1 VNVHAKTRL
10 TPETYGHSGQEI
22 RARREP
28 GRTRRPGGL
37 PWSLL
42 HDLVGPDPLRRSVVD
57 RYRHRPPEVWF
68 GQDIP
73 KTNPPRRMARRFGP
87 ITWTAMHSPIPTA
100 LVICAA

>member
-1 VNVHAKTRL
+1 
-10 TPETYGHSGQEI
+10 
-22 RARREP
+22 
-28 GRTRRPGGL
+28 
-37 PWSLL
+37 LL
-42 HDLVGPDPLRRSVVD
+42 HDLVGLIRCDVVSLTGID
-57 RYRHRPPEVWF
+57 TARQEVWF